1 MATTSSI
8 NVQPCKVESSE
19 LHNTRKKVLDYVR
32 PELSYKNEQVIFSDR
47 SLGDELAQIKEAYKS
62 AKGRKLHAKAT
73 PLREGVIV
81 ISEDT
86 TMEQLI
92 DFAENCEA
100 RWGLKP
106 LQIYMHKD
114 EGHWKTVGEEKV
126 WKPNLHAH
134 IVWRWCDEI
143 GVTRKL
149 DKQDMAEMQT
159 LLADCLEM
167 KRGKSSDKKH
177 LNSVQY
183 KVQAEEER
191 LNEARKELESTQTR
205 KTIEE
210 EERSEIRQDLEQ
222 LEGEMEKA
230 LKPTEEVH
238 LRNWEEI
245 TEENTKRYLG
255 GMLKGKTNYEAVA
268 EELWRQQK
276 ERGTTIARNDYID
289 VRKYK
294 DERDNAIRAKQ
305 KAENDLNTLRHQFQ
319 ELKEKT
325 IQSLGSKFSKFWE
338 DFKRWSQDILMAVG
352 LWGGETWEN
361 RQKAEEYTA
370 DKDRCLL
377 LINGES
383 LDERTA
389 KLQEK
394 AQKVYDRAVETSGK
408 EWTDYRFRKFNNK
421 DLINDYHDIMSELDD
436 IARTAERGK
445 RRGMRL

>member
-1 MATTSSI
+1 MATTSI

-32 PELSYKNEQVIFSDR
+32 PELSYKNEKVIFSDR

-114 EGHWKTVGEEKV
+114 EGHWKTVGEERV

-159 LLADCLEM
+159 LLAGCLEM

-177 LNSVQY
+177 LKSVQY

-191 LNEARKELESTQTR
+191 LNEARKELESTQTM

-222 LEGEMEKA
+222 LRVEMVEA
-230 LKPTEEVH
+230 LRPTEELH
-238 LRNWEEI
+238 LKKWEEL
-245 TEENTKRYLG
+245 TKKNTKKFLG
-255 GMLKGKTNYEAVA
+255 GLFKGSTNYEAVA
-268 EELWRQQK
+268 EELWQQQK
-276 ERGTTIARNDYID
+276 ELGTTIVRNQYIE

-294 DERDNAIRAKQ
+294 EERDNALRDKEQAYT
-305 KAENDLNTLRHQFQ
+305 ELNSLKSEFQ
-319 ELKEKT
+319 ELKEKA
-325 IQSLGSKFSKFWE
+325 IQALGNKFSKFWN

-352 LWGGETWEN
+352 LWNGETWEN
-361 RQKAEEYTA
+361 KRKDELYTA

-377 LINGES
+377 LINGKS
-383 LDERTA
+383 LDERTE
-389 KLQEK
+389 KLREK

-408 EWTDYRFRKFNNK
+408 EWTDYRFREFNKK
-421 DLINDYHDIMSELDD
+421 DLINDYHEIISGLED

-445 RRGMRL
+445 RRGMRW